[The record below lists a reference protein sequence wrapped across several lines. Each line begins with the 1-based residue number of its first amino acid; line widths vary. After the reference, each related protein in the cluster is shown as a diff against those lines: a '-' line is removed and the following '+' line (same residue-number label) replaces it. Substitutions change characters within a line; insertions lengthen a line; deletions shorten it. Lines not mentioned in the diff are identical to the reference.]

1 MVNNVLLNEILS
13 TLKEEKKY
21 HTLRDVL
28 AAMKPVDLAELLGE
42 VPESQVPILFRLL
55 RQERAAEVFVEMDTD
70 SQERLIRQL
79 SDTELKAVVDELAAD
94 DAADLVEDM
103 PAPVVNRILRQA
115 DPDTRQTIN
124 ELLRYPEDSAGSI
137 MTVEYMA
144 LDPDMTASEAIAA
157 IREGGLD
164 KESVDPCYVVDATE
178 KLLGSVAL
186 RDLILAAESKKTRD
200 LMEKGIATVLP
211 QTDQEAAAELFRR
224 YDLLSLP
231 VTDEGG
237 RLMGIITVDDIL
249 DVLQEETT
257 EDMEKMAAITPS
269 EKPYMDTSVFTLW
282 KHRIPWLLL
291 LMVSATFTGMIITN
305 FEHALAAYA
314 DGYRR

>member
-55 RQERAAEVFVEMDTD
+55 RKERAAEVFVEMDTD

-115 DPDTRQTIN
+115 DPMTRQIY
-124 ELLRYPEDSAGSI
+124 ESLLRRIMPDRKPQSGKESYAGGQKVLSEFVIMSGSVLEDR
-137 MTVEYMA
+137 TVMEITWPNNCLLVA
-144 LDPDMTASEAIAA
+144 LE
-157 IREGGLD
+157 REGREMIPRGKTKLQAGD
-164 KESVDPCYVVDATE
+164 K
-178 KLLGSVAL
+178 L
-186 RDLILAAESKKTRD
+186 
-200 LMEKGIATVLP
+200 TVM
-211 QTDQEAAAELFRR
+211 
-224 YDLLSLP
+224 
-231 VTDEGG
+231 TDE
-237 RLMGIITVDDIL
+237 L
-249 DVLQEETT
+249 DAGYIH
-257 EDMEKMAAITPS
+257 DKMENLC
-269 EKPYMDTSVFTLW
+269 YTSF
-282 KHRIPWLLL
+282 
-291 LMVSATFTGMIITN
+291 
-305 FEHALAAYA
+305 
-314 DGYRR
+314 